1 MFFNGLKS
9 ITDGGP
15 CCLISPYI
23 NFVNP
28 KTRDRD
34 PQTLT
39 GEEWHLQ
46 AKGSK
51 NGLIGGL
58 KLVLDVE
65 SFDFVHSGKT
75 TVGFRLEFS
84 DQRDKSTI
92 RQDGCYI
99 SPGTTKFHVANLNI
113 IDINIK

>member
-1 MFFNGLKS
+1 
-9 ITDGGP
+9 
-15 CCLISPYI
+15 LISSYI

-34 PQTLT
+34 PQTLI

-46 AKGSK
+46 PKGSK

-92 RQDGCYI
+92 KARWLLHFSRYL
-99 SPGTTKFHVANLNI
+99 KFHVANLNI
-113 IDINIK
+113 IGINIK